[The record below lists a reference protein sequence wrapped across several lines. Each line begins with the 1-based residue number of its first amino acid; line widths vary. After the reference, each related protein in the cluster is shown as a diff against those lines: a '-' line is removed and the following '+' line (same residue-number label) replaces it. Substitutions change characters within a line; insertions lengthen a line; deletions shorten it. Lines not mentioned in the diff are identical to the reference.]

1 MHVLTALLFT
11 TLFNLNTLN
20 TNTQDHIDAFDEL
33 DKTYVEFTLRN
44 ESAKSIPL
52 IIPGVMNPNLSPM
65 SNSGVSLKVGQEI
78 LYKYKGKKR
87 VLLVVSKDLEG
98 KTLKVNKLLKEAK
111 KVIDEN

>member
-1 MHVLTALLFT
+1 MQLLTALLFT
-11 TLFNLNTLN
+11 AFFNLNSQSTAVEN
-20 TNTQDHIDAFDEL
+20 SPYINSTIEH
-33 DKTYVEFTLRN
+33 TYVSFTLRN

-65 SNSGVSLKVGQEI
+65 SNSGVSLKVGQKV

-87 VLLVVSKDLEG
+87 VLLKVTKDLEG
-98 KTLKVNKLLKEAK
+98 KTLKVHKLLNEAK

>member
-1 MHVLTALLFT
+1 MQLLKALLFT
-11 TLFNLNTLN
+11 AFFNLNSHSTVA
-20 TNTQDHIDAFDEL
+20 QDLHSISSEL
-33 DKTYVEFTLRN
+33 EHTYVEFTLRN

-87 VLLVVSKDLEG
+87 VLLEVTEDLEG
-98 KTLKVNKLLKEAK
+98 KTLKVNKLLREAK
-111 KVIDEN
+111 KKIDVN